1 MANNIDKRIVEMQFD
16 NAQFEKGVS
25 TSLES
30 LEKLKK
36 GLELDSAVESL
47 KNVETK
53 LNKMDFSG
61 IANSLSEIQGHFTT
75 LGRNIDRT
83 IDSIIENA
91 KSKLLNFYKS
101 TISGG
106 SGSGFSKYETQTKSV
121 QTITNAT
128 GKSVE
133 EVEAVLGKLQK
144 YTDETSYDFAEMA
157 STIGKFTSVGVE
169 LERAET
175 AMEGIA
181 NVAAVSGAGKTEA
194 NRAMYNF
201 AQSLSQGS
209 VKLIDWKSIENA
221 NMATKEFKEELIKT
235 AISMGTITKVTD
247 TAGKIVTQTKAATKK
262 TAAQFKET
270 AVDYK
275 TFNETLKDGWLTSDV
290 LITTLERYANK
301 EDGVGKKAYEA
312 AQKALT
318 FTDAI
323 DAIKDAISSSWMQS
337 FKLMFGNLT
346 ESIDL
351 WTNFCNA
358 IIEVTDEIGS
368 YRNELLEGWHTQ
380 GGYNDLIESASNIWT
395 VFVNVLHMVR
405 DAFNSIIP
413 ATTADDLVTI
423 TSKIKEVTESWKNF
437 FDYIGTGST
446 EETVKELV
454 NYAKEFEDNIKSGMS
469 GDYVKLFQQA
479 LIDAGYTLDKY
490 GADGIYGTETQN
502 ALKRLQKD
510 LGVSE
515 TGKWDEATRK
525 AAILSGKFQGM
536 EEVTKEISR
545 GLGDTY
551 TVLESYTET
560 IDYASQIRTGLQY
573 KAPTKGTDWDLLED
587 AETELL
593 NEMLVYAGYMDNAQA
608 TSFFGPETEK
618 AIKKLQAEYGLA
630 QTGIWDEQTQ
640 AVAKANGLFSVTVTR
655 TEEVT
660 KTVGAQNSTMER
672 LMTAIQGVASAW
684 SIVTNLFKLGVRVLS
699 YVWSLF
705 SPIRDALLTVVSVIG
720 TCLISLNDFLNKSGA
735 YDAWFNAIKA
745 ALTPFGNLLKTIG
758 DGINNFFA
766 NNKGITTFTEL
777 WAALKK
783 EISKNKVF
791 KTIITYLEKFW
802 DVVKK
807 TRTAMKSL
815 ADVAKKW
822 IVDKL
827 TGLFTK
833 GKDGV
838 SGFQKSISD
847 MAAGIS
853 NKFNELKK
861 KYPIID
867 YLTEKFN
874 TVKDAVTTFYESAK
888 TKLSGFF
895 DSMGNFNSTAFLDWI
910 KEKIEAVK
918 ATIISFKDSASESL
932 GKVGVYFSTAYNNV
946 TTWFTNLRKNYPI
959 IDTIITAIE
968 KVFGSISSF
977 ATSVKDAFSNAFS
990 NGKFNK
996 EKFFE
1001 TVKTKFD
1008 ELKQNLLNFV
1018 NWIKISFVKF
1028 SFKFPWLSKLI
1039 DFLKGAVSTLKDFA
1053 TAVKDSIINVFTKDT
1068 SGDSTLLDK
1077 IKTKLEGLQPIVDW
1091 FIGVKDK
1098 LVEAWNNLTG
1108 KGSSEEGSGSGF
1120 SSFVEQA
1127 KKIFESIKGFKWTSL
1142 IGPAIGIALAKSFL
1156 TNGGIIGNI
1165 SKSLKNLTTAAVLK
1179 TGGKQDDQIGTMMLK
1194 LAGAVAIVAASIGLL
1209 SLADMDKVGKAVI
1222 KIGEVL
1228 AIVVGLGILAKKLG
1242 GGNFGTDLL
1251 MLSASVAALAIG
1263 LGIMIAVIS
1272 SEAFKAHGLE
1282 AIGIMAL
1289 MLVGLAAVEVL
1300 VSKLGGDATGGMG
1313 FSSVLGM
1320 CTGLVLI
1327 AISIGILSVVIN
1339 KYGSSAWGAFAM
1351 MEVLLITMGGLFAI
1365 ISNSKAAGNAKGTK
1379 IKGFLSLAASLL
1391 ILSYSITNLTK
1402 AISKDGKAA
1411 WQAFAMIEVL
1421 LITMGA
1427 IAYVISK
1434 NKTKVSSAIAGAI
1447 LFVSMSASIGLL
1459 AYAIGEVIIK
1469 IKDVDPKVMEVFFT
1483 GLGVALGAMI
1493 AALVVFNNCK
1503 IDLLSVIEGSAGLVV
1518 VATALGAAVD
1528 ILAYFATDALN
1539 QISTGMQNF
1548 GIAIETLSNELKN
1561 VDFDLL
1567 NKAKGVIEDYAT
1579 LLKQTVNGISSTAAD
1594 GFVVCIERLGE
1605 ALNNAYL
1612 SIKSINNL
1620 SLFQENGKLY
1630 KAVTAMCKL
1639 IKSEDLIISEE
1650 HTNNINSF
1658 LDALSNLTGSIG
1670 NSYDNISGVKFSLF
1684 SNPNSNFYKSIK
1696 NICAELK
1703 SDDFKDVNQSL
1714 VNGFE
1719 GAIAVVSSS
1728 LKTASGLL
1736 NGISIDN
1743 INNAYEVIK
1752 TANSIISYAES
1763 KVTEAR
1769 AKQFETNLGTIGAAV
1784 KVYYGNIAGVSVDT
1798 SLTPEQIKA
1807 ALDGLINAIPESNT
1821 IKTIAEFADGESQ
1834 GDNITHFAG
1843 GIVNL
1848 GSAIESYGKSIGGL
1862 ESEKVTSANSI
1873 IEAVG
1878 GLQKQLSI
1886 SSFLGLVSEYLGISD
1901 GTETDPMIR
1910 FADNVTYLGSALG
1923 SYGESIGTLNPQLV
1937 SSANSIIEIISGTYK
1952 SLTTESSWFGTVK
1965 TVNYNSLTLGL
1976 FSASVRTLGSAVGSY
1991 ISNLKDLNPKK
2002 VESANSIITTLAATY
2017 KTLNAKSDLIEFMGF
2032 TRNYSNKFTLFTTD
2046 IGILGNSMKA
2056 YADGIS
2062 GLSIWKVVL
2071 ANSIVTTLANLDIPS
2086 TGGFIGWLVGYQ
2098 DLGKFGD
2105 QLGHVGAGIAAFC
2118 GKIKGSAIEDINVST
2133 VSKAASLLTAI
2144 VEAKNDLGYIVTN
2157 DVVSYLSFEDVAD
2170 DYIEFAKKMASFSKD
2185 VGEIDT
2191 KPIYT
2196 TRNILNSFLLALKNY
2211 TGIEGYTSV
2220 SAFLTSLAEGVGNFF
2235 YTLDL
2240 VSTMQD
2246 QIQSWTDA
2254 GSNVLNAFLSG
2265 FELAV
2270 TEENKQKVKTNITN
2284 LLNSGIEQIANSS
2297 SDFKT
2302 AIDNLI
2308 QNGIVTKLEEQMEI
2322 DKVKTAFTSIID
2334 STVQAIRNKYND
2346 FYNAGNY
2353 LDQGLVVGIWKGSS
2367 AVSTTAWNVAVSA
2380 YNAACRALGI
2390 ASPSKEFAK
2399 IGMFADMGLVNGLE
2413 TYSDAVQSSAS
2424 DVASGAIDGAQQ
2436 GLTNF
2441 SSLIFDNMDDTPV
2454 IRPVLDLTDV
2464 QAGANAMNG
2473 MFRSQ
2478 TVGLRSAELANRVSV
2493 SDYERAAAAS
2503 VNTDSSD
2510 IRGSIEMLNARID
2523 ELGQRIM
2530 NMQVVTETGA
2540 IIGAIAPGMDRAL
2553 GKRAYMASRGV

>member
-1 MANNIDKRIVEMQFD
+1 MANNIDRRIVEMQFD

-47 KNVETK
+47 KSVETK

-83 IDSIIENA
+83 IDNIISNA
-91 KSKLLNFYKS
+91 TSKLTNFWKS
-101 TISGG
+101 TVSGG

-479 LIDAGYTLDKY
+479 LIDAGYTIDKY

-573 KAPTKGTDWDLLED
+573 KASTKGTDWDLLED

-660 KTVGAQNSTMER
+660 KTVGAQNSAMER

-847 MAAGIS
+847 MTAGIS

-867 YLTEKFN
+867 YLAGKFN

-932 GKVGVYFSTAYNNV
+932 GKVGTYFSTAYNNV
-946 TTWFTNLRKNYPI
+946 STWFTNLRKNYPI

-990 NGKFNK
+990 NGTFNK

-1028 SFKFPWLSKLI
+1028 SFKFPWLSNLI

-1127 KKIFESIKGFKWTSL
+1127 KKIFESVKGFKWTSL

-1179 TGGKQDDQIGTMMLK
+1179 FGGKQDDQIGTMMLK

-1228 AIVVGLGILAKKLG
+1228 LIVVGIGILAKELG
-1242 GGNFGTDLL
+1242 GGNFGIDLL

-1289 MLVGLAAVEVL
+1289 MLVGLAAVEIL
-1300 VSKLGGDATGGMG
+1300 VSKFGGDATGGMG

-1327 AISIGILSVVIN
+1327 AISIGILSAVIN
-1339 KYGSSAWGAFAM
+1339 KYGSSAWGAFVM
-1351 MEVLLITMGGLFAI
+1351 MEVLLITMGNLFAN
-1365 ISNSKAAGNAKGTK
+1365 ISNSKAAGSKDGTK

-1391 ILSYSITNLTK
+1391 ILSYSITKLTK

-1411 WQAFAMIEVL
+1411 WQAFVMIEVL
-1421 LITMGA
+1421 LITMSA
-1427 IAYVISK
+1427 IANAMSK
-1434 NKTKVSSAIAGAI
+1434 NQTKVSSALASAV
-1447 LFVSMSASIGLL
+1447 LFISMGGSICLIVEAFADAL
-1459 AYAIGEVIIK
+1459 TK
-1469 IKDVDPKVMEVFFT
+1469 IKDVDVDIIKTFFEGIEIVMGIISTVAVVFSKIPVAALLHASLGIVAVFTAFALGIEVFGTLASDALDKFATAMWTLSAKLKDFDSNISNVKFERFQDVVTAVDLISGLFT
-1483 GLGVALGAMI
+1483 SG
-1493 AALVVFNNCK
+1493 K
-1503 IDLLSVIEGSAGLVV
+1503 LVV
-1518 VATALGAAVD
+1518 VDPNSMDNFATAAQTLGS
-1528 ILAYFATDALN
+1528 ALS
-1539 QISTGMQNF
+1539 IMSTSLDGVTF
-1548 GIAIETLSNELKN
+1548 DLFKEDSDLFTAIENL
-1561 VDFDLL
+1561 
-1567 NKAKGVIEDYAT
+1567 AT
-1579 LLKQTVNGISSTAAD
+1579 LLTNENIKSANRFSTIGFVSAIQALGSGLANLSTSIADVEMSDYALDGEFYSGVINLMALVNVVSSGGYSTSSTE
-1594 GFVVCIERLGE
+1594 GFSNAIQTLGGGIDIF
-1605 ALNNAYL
+1605 N
-1612 SIKSINNL
+1612 
-1620 SLFQENGKLY
+1620 
-1630 KAVTAMCKL
+1630 T
-1639 IKSEDLIISEE
+1639 
-1650 HTNNINSF
+1650 T
-1658 LDALSNLTGSIG
+1658 LTGVE
-1670 NSYDNISGVKFSLF
+1670 DAAASLSSASTLIDDTIDLF
-1684 SNPNSNFYKSIK
+1684 GRITK
-1696 NICAELK
+1696 NITPEVSSNVSTYLEEASAAIALYYQNL
-1703 SDDFKDVNQSL
+1703 KDVNPDS
-1714 VNGFE
+1714 E
-1719 GAIAVVSSS
+1719 GA
-1728 LKTASGLL
+1728 
-1736 NGISIDN
+1736 
-1743 INNAYEVIK
+1743 
-1752 TANSIISYAES
+1752 
-1763 KVTEAR
+1763 
-1769 AKQFETNLGTIGAAV
+1769 
-1784 KVYYGNIAGVSVDT
+1784 
-1798 SLTPEQIKA
+1798 TPEQIRSAFTGLSEAMPDDTAISNIA
-1807 ALDGLINAIPESNT
+1807 AYANDTEGSQNLLDFAEGL
-1821 IKTIAEFADGESQ
+1821 
-1834 GDNITHFAG
+1834 
-1843 GIVNL
+1843 VNL
-1848 GSAIESYGKSIGGL
+1848 GSAIGKYGENIGTLDSG
-1862 ESEKVTSANSI
+1862 KVETANTILDTISK
-1873 IEAVG
+1873 
-1878 GLQKQLSI
+1878 LKQDLSI
-1886 SSFLGLVSEYLGISD
+1886 SSFTSLGAEVTAAEKDSTLSNFANDVDQLG
-1901 GTETDPMIR
+1901 
-1910 FADNVTYLGSALG
+1910 AALKN
-1923 SYGESIGTLNPQLV
+1923 YGD
-1937 SSANSIIEIISGTYK
+1937 
-1952 SLTTESSWFGTVK
+1952 
-1965 TVNYNSLTLGL
+1965 
-1976 FSASVRTLGSAVGSY
+1976 Y
-1991 ISNLKDLNPKK
+1991 ISEIDSGK
-2002 VESANSIITTLAATY
+2002 VESANSIIETIAGVSVTLTAESVIA
-2017 KTLNAKSDLIEFMGF
+2017 KLFGFVSDNKSTL
-2032 TRNYSNKFTLFTTD
+2032 SNFATD
-2046 IGILGNSMKA
+2046 IGELGSALENYGNHIGAANFTKEN
-2056 YADGIS
+2056 
-2062 GLSIWKVVL
+2062 VEN
-2071 ANSIVTTLANLDIPS
+2071 ANSIIETIAGVQTTLTNNSQFKIGFMSFTKSNSDYLGSFANDIGQLGSALSNYATGIGGLNYGKVSIANKIIDKFATIELPTDGGFFSFLNGKQSLSDFASNFGSVGTGLANFADNISNSAYDKIDVDKALEPITILATAQSMLQDTGGLKSMFGGDANLGALGSNLSEYGDKLVEFSGKVKEFKYEDIS
-2086 TGGFIGWLVGYQ
+2086 QAVEAMKSVIDQQVRIGSKYTNIDAFSDLGNAINSFFITLSTYATGGTGATMADDVTNLVYDLIIDICDAISGETSKTNIGSAVKTLFSTATVAIYGYKTHFSLAAKGLI
-2098 DLGKFGD
+2098 DETKTALGD
-2105 QLGHVGAGIAAFC
+2105 PD
-2118 GKIKGSAIEDINVST
+2118 GKIKSAINSAVS
-2133 VSKAASLLTAI
+2133 
-2144 VEAKNDLGYIVTN
+2144 G
-2157 DVVSYLSFEDVAD
+2157 
-2170 DYIEFAKKMASFSKD
+2170 
-2185 VGEIDT
+2185 
-2191 KPIYT
+2191 
-2196 TRNILNSFLLALKNY
+2196 
-2211 TGIEGYTSV
+2211 
-2220 SAFLTSLAEGVGNFF
+2220 
-2235 YTLDL
+2235 
-2240 VSTMQD
+2240 
-2246 QIQSWTDA
+2246 
-2254 GSNVLNAFLSG
+2254 
-2265 FELAV
+2265 AV
-2270 TEENKQKVKTNITN
+2270 TQV
-2284 LLNSGIEQIANSS
+2284 
-2297 SDFKT
+2297 
-2302 AIDNLI
+2302 
-2308 QNGIVTKLEEQMEI
+2308 
-2322 DKVKTAFTSIID
+2322 
-2334 STVQAIRNKYND
+2334 RNRYND

-2493 SDYERAAAAS
+2493 SDYERTTAAS
-2503 VNTDSSD
+2503 VNTDSAD
-2510 IRGSIEMLNARID
+2510 IRGTIETLNARID

-2540 IIGAIAPGMDRAL
+2540 IVGAITPAMDRAL
-2553 GKRAYMASRGV
+2553 GNRSILAQRGAI